1 MFNFDNFEWNI
12 TMLALHE
19 TVKVWPIWTGALTFM
34 LTVDQLLAYLIFV
47 ISFTRANFLE
57 NEIYTEIRVNYKK
70 RILLQNCIRHTVR

>member
-34 LTVDQLLAYLIFV
+34 LTDDQLLDV
-47 ISFTRANFLE
+47 IASLSTHPCQCVGQWDGDSINHWRQLSH
-57 NEIYTEIRVNYKK
+57 
-70 RILLQNCIRHTVR
+70 LLSLRG

>member
-34 LTVDQLLAYLIFV
+34 LTDDQLLDVIASPSTHPVSVWVSGMVIVLI
-47 ISFTRANFLE
+47 IGDSYRT
-57 NEIYTEIRVNYKK
+57 
-70 RILLQNCIRHTVR
+70 

>member
-34 LTVDQLLAYLIFV
+34 RTDDDQLLDVLTLF
-47 ISFTRANFLE
+47 S
-57 NEIYTEIRVNYKK
+57 
-70 RILLQNCIRHTVR
+70 C